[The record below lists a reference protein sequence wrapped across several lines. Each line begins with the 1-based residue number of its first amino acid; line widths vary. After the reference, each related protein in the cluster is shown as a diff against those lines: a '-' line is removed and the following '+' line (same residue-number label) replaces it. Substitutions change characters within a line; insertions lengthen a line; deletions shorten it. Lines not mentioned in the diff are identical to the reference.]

1 MIDHQYETLL
11 QDVLENGTIKT
22 DRTGVGT
29 RSITGATLRYD
40 IRSGIIPLL
49 TTKKIHW
56 KSVIGELLW
65 MLSGST
71 SANELREKYGVTIWD
86 EWADER
92 GNLGPIYGAQWRE
105 WVGVD
110 AADFTETRG
119 TVTYIDQIKE
129 LLAGLKDNPTSR
141 RHLISAWNP
150 AEIPAMALAPC
161 HFAWQVISDGENLDL
176 VVYQRSADIFLGVPF
191 NIASYAT
198 LAHMLGQVTGLKPR
212 TLVWHGG
219 DVHLY
224 QNHES
229 AAVEQLGREARMF
242 PMLVMSSDVTDL
254 FEFVPEDFTVVG
266 YNPHPAIKA
275 EVAV

>member
-40 IRSGIIPLL
+40 IRAGIIPLL

-71 SANELREKYGVTIWD
+71 SAKELREKYGVTIWD

-110 AADFTETRG
+110 ATDFTETRG
-119 TVTYIDQIKE
+119 TVTYVDQIKQ
-129 LLAGLKDNPTSR
+129 LLAGLKDDPTSR

-150 AEIPAMALAPC
+150 AEIPSMALAPC

-176 VVYQRSADIFLGVPF
+176 VVYQRSADVFLGLPF

-198 LAHMLGQVTGLKPR
+198 LAHMLSQVTGLKPR

-242 PMLVMSSDVTDL
+242 PMLMMSSDVTDL
-254 FEFVPEDFTVVG
+254 FEFVPEDFTVIG